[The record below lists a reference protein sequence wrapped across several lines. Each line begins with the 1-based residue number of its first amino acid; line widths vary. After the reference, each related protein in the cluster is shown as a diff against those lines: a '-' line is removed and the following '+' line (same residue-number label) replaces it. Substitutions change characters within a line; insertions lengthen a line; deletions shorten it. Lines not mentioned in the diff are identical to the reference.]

1 MLLLWQPE
9 IEWEKIRES
18 MEPRDTPTKQALWL
32 AARKATKLDDWSPSN
47 QAIWLADRDRL
58 FRLTRAFQLSR
69 QEKFL
74 EIFYTAKNNQKKTK
88 KNDTN

>member
-1 MLLLWQPE
+1 MIGRL
-9 IEWEKIRES
+9 K
-18 MEPRDTPTKQALWL
+18 
-32 AARKATKLDDWSPSN
+32 N

-74 EIFYTAKNNQKKTK
+74 EIFYTAKNNQKKWHKLDIYTSTEGLEL
-88 KNDTN
+88 DGHW

>member
-1 MLLLWQPE
+1 M
-9 IEWEKIRES
+9 IGR
-18 MEPRDTPTKQALWL
+18 L
-32 AARKATKLDDWSPSN
+32 ATTLN

-74 EIFYTAKNNQKKTK
+74 EIFYTAKNNQKKNK